1 VNIEAIGEN
10 EITVDLTRQ
19 DMTELDISYEEMD
32 YANIETRR
40 VIWTLLDKAGQAL
53 GRDIDPTGRMMIE
66 AMPKQN
72 GGCVMRFTILREEKP
87 KEQRAQ
93 KSLVKR
99 EESILTY
106 EFRSV
111 NDLLDCAQRFWQLG
125 FPPVKSSLLEREGCY
140 RLLLRTSHGL
150 RRLDAFF
157 SEYARVCAGGAVLAA
172 VTQEH
177 WQTITARDAL
187 EKLACRSAQ

>member
-1 VNIEAIGEN
+1 MNIEASNEN

-66 AMPKQN
+66 AMPRQN
-72 GGCVMRFTILREEKP
+72 GGCVMRFTILREEKREP
-87 KEQRAQ
+87 RAQ

-99 EESILTY
+99 EESVLTY
-106 EFRSV
+106 EFRDV
-111 NDLLDCAQRFWQLG
+111 NDLLDCAQRFWQMG
-125 FPPVKSSLLEREGCY
+125 FPPMQSSLLAREGCY
-140 RLLLRTSHGL
+140 RLLLRTPRGS

-157 SEYARVCAGGAVLAA
+157 SEYARVCAGGAVTAA

-177 WQTITARDAL
+177 WQTVAARDAL
-187 EKLACRSAQ
+187 EKLGRVTQ